1 MRVLHINR
9 NYISSPLHQTMIE
22 HLDAVV
28 SENIVFAPSE
38 KDEVMRISP
47 NKNVIVSRC
56 FSKADR
62 YIYDLK
68 QFKIRR
74 AIQKSVDVGSFDI
87 IHAYTLFT
95 DGNCA
100 MKLSQKYNLPYVIA
114 IRNTDV
120 NDFFRRLPFLRGR
133 GIQIMEGAAAIF
145 FLSKSY
151 QDEVMLNY
159 VPERLRKQLL
169 KKSFLVP
176 NGIDDFWIEN
186 AVSSI
191 DDSHLVRIKQKQIK
205 LIYAGRIDKNKNI
218 PTTIK
223 ALEMLC
229 NKGWVTKLTVVG
241 RIEDQEE
248 FNCIKKSPLV
258 EYHSACDKEQ
268 LIQFYRENDIFVMPS
283 FTETFGLVYAEAMSQ
298 GLPVIYTK
306 GQGFDGQFAEGEV
319 GYSVDSM
326 SCNDVAKKI
335 MSICRNY
342 TIMSSNCSSAVKRFQ
357 WGMISKKYLNI
368 YRSVI
373 NDEMDIR

>member
-22 HLDAVV
+22 HLDAIV
-28 SENIVFAPSE
+28 SENFVFAPSE

-56 FSKADR
+56 FSRADR

-159 VPERLRKQLL
+159 VPERLRKQFL

-191 DDSHLVRIKQKQIK
+191 DDSHLVRIKQKQIN

-229 NKGWVTKLTVVG
+229 NKGWTTRLTVVG

-248 FNCIKKSPLV
+248 FNCINKSPLV
-258 EYHSACDKEQ
+258 EYHPACDKEQ
-268 LIQFYRENDIFVMPS
+268 LIHFYRENDIFVMPS